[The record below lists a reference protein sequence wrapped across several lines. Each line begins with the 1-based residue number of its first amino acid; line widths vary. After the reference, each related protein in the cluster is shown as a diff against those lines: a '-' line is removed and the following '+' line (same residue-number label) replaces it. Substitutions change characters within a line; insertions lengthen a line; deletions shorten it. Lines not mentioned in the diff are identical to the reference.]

1 MNDVTE
7 KKVKKIQLNRKKK
20 FILLSSSLLIT
31 LLVLIIAILCFI
43 NYKNNVKK
51 YKTMSLYQYFNGVKY
66 EYTGEV
72 TLTLK
77 DGIIDLKNEDSSK
90 KINFDS
96 LPVYV
101 KGSEHKM
108 ILPKTMSVVI
118 PSIKNKNYKISKLT
132 MVKTDFELDNQSYLL
147 YEYDNMYL
155 DKSFLYDGV
164 DTYVF
169 LDNVELVV
177 DDKKIN
183 LYKITRIAGTVIDKD
198 KNKSSVMLLTTNGVV
213 TVKVWKNQYAI
224 WDRQIAKKNP
234 DGTKTVVE
242 KSFFERGNK
251 LIITGV
257 RREDNFIPKKYKNT
271 EFPLFEKIISLDE
284 KGFILESQ
292 TERTEVD

>member
-51 YKTMSLYQYFNGVKY
+51 YKTMSLYQYFSGVKY

-183 LYKITRIAGTVIDKD
+183 LSPLSYVVAPFRGDIEIYDYKNDKCTIIEDRESEVIVNYDKYVVD
-198 KNKSSVMLLTTNGVV
+198 LTSDLIEYPDNSFKLLVKSV
-213 TVKVWKNQYAI
+213 
-224 WDRQIAKKNP
+224 
-234 DGTKTVVE
+234 
-242 KSFFERGNK
+242 NK
-251 LIITGV
+251 L
-257 RREDNFIPKKYKNT
+257 PLYKNT
-271 EFPLFEKIISLDE
+271 VTSK
-284 KGFILESQ
+284 
-292 TERTEVD
+292 